1 MWFWLCLLKGRPEL
15 FDLFSSR
22 LILHGDLIML
32 FFQSLLSGI
41 LTGGVYALAG
51 IGMSLVF
58 GVMNISNFAHGD
70 LMMLGMYMA
79 YFAFTL
85 LHIDPYLSLLLIMPT
100 AFFFGFVMEKLFINR
115 VIHHPHQNQ
124 ILLTIGLGLIM
135 SNTALLAFTSDPKI
149 LTTTYSSSAFNI
161 PGGISLSLPLLFSFL
176 ITCVIIAV
184 LYLFLA
190 KTSTGMALRATSQN
204 RQAAQLMGINV
215 SKMSA
220 IAFGLGTALAAT
232 AGALIAPTYY
242 IHPLA
247 GHSFLLKSF
256 TICVLGG
263 LGSVVG
269 AGVGG
274 LLIGVIES
282 MSSTYISS
290 DWKDVVVFVLFLAVL
305 LFRPQGLFGKK
316 GGQ

>member
-1 MWFWLCLLKGRPEL
+1 M
-15 FDLFSSR
+15 
-22 LILHGDLIML
+22 
-32 FFQSLLSGI
+32 FFIQSLLSGI

-70 LMMLGMYMA
+70 LMMLGMYLA

-85 LHIDPYLSLLLIMPT
+85 LHIDPYLSLLLIIPT
-100 AFFFGFVMEKLFINR
+100 AFLFGFIIEKVFIHR
-115 VIHHPHQNQ
+115 IIHHPHQNQ

-149 LTTTYSSSAFNI
+149 LTTSYSSSAVNI
-161 PGGISLSLPLLFSFL
+161 GGISLSVPLLLSFA
-176 ITCVIIAV
+176 ITAGITGI
-184 LYLFLA
+184 LFLFLS
-190 KTSTGMALRATSQN
+190 KTTTGLALWATSQN
-204 RQAAQLMGINV
+204 REAAQLMGINV
-215 SKMSA
+215 AKMSA

-232 AGALIAPTYY
+232 AGALIAPVYY

-247 GHSFLLKSF
+247 GHTFLLKAF

-274 LLIGVIES
+274 IIIGIVES
-282 MSSTYISS
+282 MSSTYLSS
-290 DWKDVVVFVLFLAVL
+290 DWKDVVVFIIFLMVL
-305 LFRPQGLFGKK
+305 LLRPQGLLGKK
-316 GGQ
+316 GEQ

>member
-1 MWFWLCLLKGRPEL
+1 
-15 FDLFSSR
+15 
-22 LILHGDLIML
+22 ML
-32 FFQSLLSGI
+32 FLQPLLSGI

-70 LMMLGMYMA
+70 LMMLGMYLA

-85 LHIDPYLSLLLIMPT
+85 LHIDPYLSLVLILPT
-100 AFFFGFVMEKLFINR
+100 AFLFGYLLEKLFINR
-115 VIHHPHQNQ
+115 VINHPHQNQ

-149 LTTTYSSSAFNI
+149 LTTSYSSSAFNL
-161 PGGISLSLPLLFSFL
+161 PGGISISVPLLLSFL
-176 ITCVIIAV
+176 ITCIIIAI
-184 LYLFLA
+184 LYIFLS
-190 KTSTGMALRATSQN
+190 KSSTGMALRATSQN
-204 RQAAQLMGINV
+204 REAAQLMGINV
-215 SKMSA
+215 AKMSA
-220 IAFGLGTALAAT
+220 IAFGIGTALAAT
-232 AGALIAPTYY
+232 AGALIAPIYY

-247 GHSFLLKSF
+247 GHSFLLKAF

-274 LLIGVIES
+274 IVIGVVEA
-282 MSSTYISS
+282 MSSTYLST

-305 LFRPQGLFGKK
+305 LMRPQGLFGKK

>member
-1 MWFWLCLLKGRPEL
+1 MSFLQP
-15 FDLFSSR
+15 
-22 LILHGDLIML
+22 
-32 FFQSLLSGI
+32 LLSGI

-51 IGMSLVF
+51 MGMSLVF

-85 LHIDPYLSLLLIMPT
+85 LHIDPYVSLVLIIPT
-100 AFFFGFVMEKLFINR
+100 AFLFGFMLEKLFINR

-149 LTTTYSSSAFNI
+149 LTTTYSSSAFNL
-161 PGGISLSLPLLFSFL
+161 PGGISLSVPLLISFL
-176 ITCVIIAV
+176 ITGVTIAI

-190 KTSTGMALRATSQN
+190 KSRTGMALRATSQN
-204 RQAAQLMGINV
+204 REAAQLMGINV
-215 SKMSA
+215 AKMSA
-220 IAFGLGTALAAT
+220 IAFGIGTALAAT

-247 GHSFLLKSF
+247 GHSFLLKAF

-274 LLIGVIES
+274 IIIGVVEA
-282 MSSTYISS
+282 MSSTYWST
-290 DWKDVVVFVLFLAVL
+290 DWKDVIVFVLFLAVL

>member
-1 MWFWLCLLKGRPEL
+1 MSFLQP
-15 FDLFSSR
+15 
-22 LILHGDLIML
+22 
-32 FFQSLLSGI
+32 LLSGI

-51 IGMSLVF
+51 MGMSLVF

-85 LHIDPYLSLLLIMPT
+85 LHIDPYVSLVLIIPT
-100 AFFFGFVMEKLFINR
+100 AFLFGFMLEKLFINR

-149 LTTTYSSSAFNI
+149 LTTTYSSSAFNL
-161 PGGISLSLPLLFSFL
+161 PGGISLSVPLLISFL
-176 ITCVIIAV
+176 ITGVTIAI

-190 KTSTGMALRATSQN
+190 KSRTGMALRATSQN
-204 RQAAQLMGINV
+204 REAAQLMGINV
-215 SKMSA
+215 AKMSA
-220 IAFGLGTALAAT
+220 IAFGIGTALAAT

-242 IHPLA
+242 IHPMA
-247 GHSFLLKSF
+247 GHSFLLKAF

-274 LLIGVIES
+274 IIIGVVEA
-282 MSSTYISS
+282 MSSTYWST
-290 DWKDVVVFVLFLAVL
+290 DWKDVIVFVLFLAVL

-316 GGQ
+316 GGE

>member
-1 MWFWLCLLKGRPEL
+1 MSFLQP
-15 FDLFSSR
+15 
-22 LILHGDLIML
+22 LI
-32 FFQSLLSGI
+32 SGI

-70 LMMLGMYMA
+70 LMMLGMYLA
-79 YFAFTL
+79 FFAFTL
-85 LHIDPYLSLLLIMPT
+85 LHIDPYISLVLIIPI
-100 AFFFGFVMEKLFINR
+100 AFLFGYMMEKVFINR

-124 ILLTIGLGLIM
+124 ILLTVGLGLIM

-149 LTTTYSSSAFNI
+149 LTTTYSSSAFNLL
-161 PGGISLSLPLLFSFL
+161 GDVSVSVPLLLSFL
-176 ITCVIIAV
+176 ITCLITVI
-184 LYLFLA
+184 LYLFLS
-190 KTSTGMALRATSQN
+190 KTSTGMALRATRQN
-204 RQAAQLMGINV
+204 REAAQLMGINV
-215 SKMSA
+215 AKMSA
-220 IAFGLGTALAAT
+220 IAFGIGTALAAT

-247 GHSFLLKSF
+247 GHSFLLKAF

-274 LLIGVIES
+274 IIIGVVEA
-282 MSSTYISS
+282 MSSTYLSS
-290 DWKDVVVFVLFLAVL
+290 DWKDVIVFVIFLAVL

>member
-1 MWFWLCLLKGRPEL
+1 MSFLQP
-15 FDLFSSR
+15 
-22 LILHGDLIML
+22 LI
-32 FFQSLLSGI
+32 SGI

-70 LMMLGMYMA
+70 LMMLGMYLA
-79 YFAFTL
+79 FFAFTL
-85 LHIDPYLSLLLIMPT
+85 LHIDPYISLVLIIPI
-100 AFFFGFVMEKLFINR
+100 AFLFGYMMERVFINR

-124 ILLTIGLGLIM
+124 ILLTVGLGLIM

-149 LTTTYSSSAFNI
+149 LTTTYSSSAFNLF
-161 PGGISLSLPLLFSFL
+161 GDISVSVPLLLSFL
-176 ITCVIIAV
+176 ITCLITVI
-184 LYLFLA
+184 LYLFLS

-204 RQAAQLMGINV
+204 REAAQLMGINV
-215 SKMSA
+215 AKMSA
-220 IAFGLGTALAAT
+220 IAFGIGTALAAT

-247 GHSFLLKSF
+247 GHSFLLKAF

-274 LLIGVIES
+274 IIIGVVEA
-282 MSSTYISS
+282 MSSTYLSS
-290 DWKDVVVFVLFLAVL
+290 DWKDVIVFLIFLAVL

>member
-1 MWFWLCLLKGRPEL
+1 M
-15 FDLFSSR
+15 
-22 LILHGDLIML
+22 
-32 FFQSLLSGI
+32 FFLQSLLSGI

-70 LMMLGMYMA
+70 LMMLGMYLA

-85 LHIDPYLSLLLIMPT
+85 LHIDPYLSLLLIIPT
-100 AFFFGFVMEKLFINR
+100 AFLFGFLIEKVFIHR
-115 VIHHPHQNQ
+115 IIHHPHQNQ
-124 ILLTIGLGLIM
+124 ILMTIGLGLIM

-149 LTTTYSSSAFNI
+149 LTTSYSSSAVNI
-161 PGGISLSLPLLFSFL
+161 GGISLSVPLLLSFA
-176 ITCVIIAV
+176 ITTVIIGI
-184 LYLFLA
+184 LFVFLSKTTTGLA
-190 KTSTGMALRATSQN
+190 LWATSQN
-204 RQAAQLMGINV
+204 RDAAQLMGINV
-215 SKMSA
+215 AKMSA

-247 GHSFLLKSF
+247 GHTFLLKAF

-274 LLIGVIES
+274 IIIGIVES
-282 MSSTYISS
+282 MSSTYLSS
-290 DWKDVVVFVLFLAVL
+290 DWKDVVVFIIFLAVL
-305 LFRPQGLFGKK
+305 LFRPQGLLGKK
-316 GGQ
+316 GEQ

>member
-1 MWFWLCLLKGRPEL
+1 
-15 FDLFSSR
+15 
-22 LILHGDLIML
+22 ML
-32 FFQSLLSGI
+32 FIQSLISGI

-70 LMMLGMYMA
+70 LMMLGMYLA
-79 YFAFTL
+79 YYAFTL
-85 LHIDPYLSLLLIMPT
+85 LHIDPYLSLVMIIPVSFL
-100 AFFFGFVMEKLFINR
+100 FGFLLEKVFISR
-115 VIHHPHQNQ
+115 VIDHPHQNQ

-149 LTTTYSSSAFNI
+149 LTTSYSSSAINTA
-161 PGGISLSLPLLFSFL
+161 GGLSISIPLLLSFL
-176 ITCVIIAV
+176 ITILITTI
-184 LYLFLA
+184 LYLFLL
-190 KTSTGMALRATSQN
+190 KSSTGMALRATSQN
-204 RQAAQLMGINV
+204 REAAQLMGINV
-215 SKMSA
+215 AKMSA
-220 IAFGLGTALAAT
+220 IAFGIGTALAAT

-274 LLIGVIES
+274 LIIGVVES
-282 MSSTYISS
+282 MASTYIST
-290 DWKDVVVFVLFLAVL
+290 DWKDVIVFVLFLAVL
-305 LFRPQGLFGKK
+305 LLRPQGLFGKN

>member
-1 MWFWLCLLKGRPEL
+1 MSFLQP
-15 FDLFSSR
+15 
-22 LILHGDLIML
+22 LI
-32 FFQSLLSGI
+32 SGI

-70 LMMLGMYMA
+70 LMMLGMYLA
-79 YFAFTL
+79 FFAFTL
-85 LHIDPYLSLLLIMPT
+85 LHIDPYISLVLIIPI
-100 AFFFGFVMEKLFINR
+100 AFLFGYMMEKVFINR

-124 ILLTIGLGLIM
+124 ILLTVGLGLIM

-149 LTTTYSSSAFNI
+149 LTTTYSSSAFNLL
-161 PGGISLSLPLLFSFL
+161 GDVSVSVPLLLSFL
-176 ITCVIIAV
+176 ITCLITVI
-184 LYLFLA
+184 LYLFLS

-204 RQAAQLMGINV
+204 REAAQLMGINV
-215 SKMSA
+215 AKMSA
-220 IAFGLGTALAAT
+220 IAFGIGTALAAT

-247 GHSFLLKSF
+247 GHSFLLKAF

-274 LLIGVIES
+274 IIIGVVEA
-282 MSSTYISS
+282 MSSTYLSS
-290 DWKDVVVFVLFLAVL
+290 DWKDVIVFVIFLAVL

>member
-1 MWFWLCLLKGRPEL
+1 MMSFLQP
-15 FDLFSSR
+15 
-22 LILHGDLIML
+22 
-32 FFQSLLSGI
+32 LLSGT

-70 LMMLGMYMA
+70 LMMLGMYLA

-85 LHIDPYLSLLLIMPT
+85 LHIDPYLSLVLLIPT
-100 AFFFGFVMEKLFINR
+100 AFMFGFLLEKLFINK
-115 VIHHPHQNQ
+115 VINHPHQNQ

-149 LTTTYSSSAFNI
+149 LTTSYSSSAFNL
-161 PGGISLSLPLLFSFL
+161 PGGISISVPLLLSFL
-176 ITCVIIAV
+176 ITCVIIAM
-184 LYLFLA
+184 LYLFLS
-190 KTSTGMALRATSQN
+190 KTTTGMALRATSQN
-204 RQAAQLMGINV
+204 REAAQLMGINV
-215 SKMSA
+215 AKMSA

-242 IHPLA
+242 IHPLV
-247 GHSFLLKSF
+247 GHSFLLKAF

-274 LLIGVIES
+274 IIIGVVEA
-282 MSSTYISS
+282 MSSTYLSS

-305 LFRPQGLFGKK
+305 LLRPQGLFGKK
-316 GGQ
+316 GGQS

>member
-1 MWFWLCLLKGRPEL
+1 
-15 FDLFSSR
+15 
-22 LILHGDLIML
+22 ML
-32 FFQSLLSGI
+32 FLQSLLSGI

-70 LMMLGMYMA
+70 LMMLGMYLA

-85 LHIDPYLSLLLIMPT
+85 LKIDPYLALLLIMPIT
-100 AFFFGFVMEKLFINR
+100 FLFGFMLEKVFINR
-115 VIHHPHQNQ
+115 VINHPHQNQ

-149 LTTTYSSSAFNI
+149 LTTTYSSSAFNSAS
-161 PGGISLSLPLLFSFL
+161 GISVSVPLLLSFL
-176 ITCVIIAV
+176 ITCAITAI
-184 LYLFLA
+184 LYLFLSR
-190 KTSTGMALRATSQN
+190 TRTGMALRATSQN
-204 RQAAQLMGINV
+204 REAAQLMGINV
-215 SKMSA
+215 AKMSA
-220 IAFGLGTALAAT
+220 IAFGIGTALAAT

-247 GHSFLLKSF
+247 GHSFLLKAF

-274 LLIGVIES
+274 VIIGVVES
-282 MSSTYISS
+282 MASTYISS
-290 DWKDVVVFVLFLAVL
+290 DWKDVVVFMLFLAVL

>member
-1 MWFWLCLLKGRPEL
+1 MSFLQP
-15 FDLFSSR
+15 
-22 LILHGDLIML
+22 LI
-32 FFQSLLSGI
+32 SGI

-70 LMMLGMYMA
+70 LMMLGMYLA
-79 YFAFTL
+79 FFAFTL
-85 LHIDPYLSLLLIMPT
+85 LHIDPYISLVLIIPI
-100 AFFFGFVMEKLFINR
+100 AFLFGYMMERVFINR

-124 ILLTIGLGLIM
+124 ILLTVGLGLIM

-149 LTTTYSSSAFNI
+149 LTTTYSSSSFNLF
-161 PGGISLSLPLLFSFL
+161 GDVSVSVPLLLSFL
-176 ITCVIIAV
+176 ITCLITLI
-184 LYLFLA
+184 LYIFLS

-204 RQAAQLMGINV
+204 REAAQLMGINV
-215 SKMSA
+215 AKMSA
-220 IAFGLGTALAAT
+220 IAFGIGTALAAT

-247 GHSFLLKSF
+247 GHSFLLKAF

-274 LLIGVIES
+274 IIIGVVEA
-282 MSSTYISS
+282 MSSTYLSS
-290 DWKDVVVFVLFLAVL
+290 DWKDVIVFVIFLAVL

>member
-1 MWFWLCLLKGRPEL
+1 
-15 FDLFSSR
+15 
-22 LILHGDLIML
+22 ML
-32 FFQSLLSGI
+32 FLQALLSGI

-70 LMMLGMYMA
+70 LMMLGMYLA

-85 LHIDPYLSLLLIMPT
+85 LHIDPYLSLILIMPI
-100 AFFFGFVMEKLFINR
+100 AFLFGFMMEKVFINR
-115 VIHHPHQNQ
+115 VIYHPHQNQ
-124 ILLTIGLGLIM
+124 ILLTVGLGLIM

-149 LTTTYSSSAFNI
+149 LTTSYSSSAFTI
-161 PGGISLSLPLLFSFL
+161 PGGIYLSVPLLISFL
-176 ITCVIIAV
+176 ITCCITAM
-184 LYLFLA
+184 LSLFLL

-204 RQAAQLMGINV
+204 REAAQLMGINV
-215 SKMSA
+215 AKMSA
-220 IAFGLGTALAAT
+220 IAFGIGTALAAT

-247 GHSFLLKSF
+247 GHSFLLKAF

-263 LGSVVG
+263 LGSVAG

-274 LLIGVIES
+274 LIIGVVES

-305 LFRPQGLFGKK
+305 LLRPQGLFGKK
-316 GGQ
+316 GGQS

>member
-1 MWFWLCLLKGRPEL
+1 M
-15 FDLFSSR
+15 
-22 LILHGDLIML
+22 
-32 FFQSLLSGI
+32 FFLQSLLSGI

-70 LMMLGMYMA
+70 LMMLGMYLA

-85 LHIDPYLSLLLIMPT
+85 LHIDPYLSLLLIIPT
-100 AFFFGFVMEKLFINR
+100 AFLFGFIIEKVFIHR
-115 VIHHPHQNQ
+115 IIHHPHQNQ

-149 LTTTYSSSAFNI
+149 LTTSYSSSAVNI
-161 PGGISLSLPLLFSFL
+161 GGISLSVPLLLSFA
-176 ITCVIIAV
+176 ITTVIIGI
-184 LYLFLA
+184 LFVFLSKTTTGLA
-190 KTSTGMALRATSQN
+190 LWATSQN
-204 RQAAQLMGINV
+204 RDAAQLMGINV
-215 SKMSA
+215 AKMSA

-247 GHSFLLKSF
+247 GHTFLLKAF

-274 LLIGVIES
+274 IIIGIVES
-282 MSSTYISS
+282 MSSTYLSS
-290 DWKDVVVFVLFLAVL
+290 DWKDVVVFIIFLAVL
-305 LFRPQGLFGKK
+305 LFRPQGLLGKK
-316 GGQ
+316 GEQ

>member
-1 MWFWLCLLKGRPEL
+1 MSFLQP
-15 FDLFSSR
+15 
-22 LILHGDLIML
+22 
-32 FFQSLLSGI
+32 LLSGI

-85 LHIDPYLSLLLIMPT
+85 LHIDPYLSLVLIIPT
-100 AFFFGFVMEKLFINR
+100 AFFFGFMLEKLFINR

-149 LTTTYSSSAFNI
+149 LTTTYSSSAFNL
-161 PGGISLSLPLLFSFL
+161 PGDISISLPLLFSFL
-176 ITCVIIAV
+176 ITCVIISI

-204 RQAAQLMGINV
+204 REAAQLMGINV
-215 SKMSA
+215 AKMSA
-220 IAFGLGTALAAT
+220 IAFGIGTALAAT

-247 GHSFLLKSF
+247 GHSFLLKAF

-274 LLIGVIES
+274 IIIGVVEA
-282 MSSTYISS
+282 MSSTYLST
-290 DWKDVVVFVLFLAVL
+290 DWKDVIVFVLFLAVL
-305 LFRPQGLFGKK
+305 LLRPEGLFGKK
-316 GGQ
+316 GGRS

>member
-1 MWFWLCLLKGRPEL
+1 
-15 FDLFSSR
+15 
-22 LILHGDLIML
+22 ML
-32 FFQSLLSGI
+32 FLQPLLSGI

-70 LMMLGMYMA
+70 LMMLGMYLA

-85 LHIDPYLSLLLIMPT
+85 LHIDPYLSLVLILPT
-100 AFFFGFVMEKLFINR
+100 AFLFGYLLEKLFINR
-115 VIHHPHQNQ
+115 VINHPHQNQ

-149 LTTTYSSSAFNI
+149 LTTSYSSSAFNL
-161 PGGISLSLPLLFSFL
+161 PGGISISVPLLLSFL
-176 ITCVIIAV
+176 ITCIIIAI
-184 LYLFLA
+184 LYIFLS
-190 KTSTGMALRATSQN
+190 KSSTGMALRATSQN
-204 RQAAQLMGINV
+204 REAAQLMGINV
-215 SKMSA
+215 AKMSA
-220 IAFGLGTALAAT
+220 IAFGIGTALAAT
-232 AGALIAPTYY
+232 AGALIAPIYY

-247 GHSFLLKSF
+247 GHSFLLKAF

-274 LLIGVIES
+274 IVIGVVEA
-282 MSSTYISS
+282 MSSTYLST
-290 DWKDVVVFVLFLAVL
+290 DWKDVVVFVLFLVVL
-305 LFRPQGLFGKK
+305 LMRPQGLFGKK

>member
-1 MWFWLCLLKGRPEL
+1 MSFLQP
-15 FDLFSSR
+15 
-22 LILHGDLIML
+22 LI
-32 FFQSLLSGI
+32 SGI

-70 LMMLGMYMA
+70 LMMLGMYLA
-79 YFAFTL
+79 FFAFTL
-85 LHIDPYLSLLLIMPT
+85 LHIDPYISLVLIIPIS
-100 AFFFGFVMEKLFINR
+100 FFFGYMMERIFINK

-149 LTTTYSSSAFNI
+149 LTTTYSSSAFN
-161 PGGISLSLPLLFSFL
+161 PFGDVSVSVPLLLSFL
-176 ITCVIIAV
+176 ITCAITII
-184 LYLFLA
+184 LYFFLS

-204 RQAAQLMGINV
+204 REAAQLMGINV
-215 SKMSA
+215 AKMSA
-220 IAFGLGTALAAT
+220 IAFGIGTALAAT

-247 GHSFLLKSF
+247 GHTFLLKAF

-274 LLIGVIES
+274 IIIGVVEA
-282 MSSTYISS
+282 MSSTYLSS
-290 DWKDVVVFVLFLAVL
+290 DWKDVIVFVIFLAVL
-305 LFRPQGLFGKK
+305 LLRPQGLFGKK

>member
-1 MWFWLCLLKGRPEL
+1 
-15 FDLFSSR
+15 
-22 LILHGDLIML
+22 ML
-32 FFQSLLSGI
+32 FLQPLLSGI

-51 IGMSLVF
+51 IGMSLVI

-70 LMMLGMYMA
+70 LMMLGMYLA

-85 LHIDPYLSLLLIMPT
+85 LHIDPYLSLVLILPT
-100 AFFFGFVMEKLFINR
+100 AFLFGYLLEKLFINR
-115 VIHHPHQNQ
+115 VINHPHQNQ

-149 LTTTYSSSAFNI
+149 LTTSYSSSAFNL
-161 PGGISLSLPLLFSFL
+161 PGGISISVPLLLSFL
-176 ITCVIIAV
+176 ITCIIIAI
-184 LYLFLA
+184 LYIFLS
-190 KTSTGMALRATSQN
+190 KSSTGMALRATSQN
-204 RQAAQLMGINV
+204 REAAQLMGINV
-215 SKMSA
+215 AKMSA
-220 IAFGLGTALAAT
+220 IAFGIGTALAAT
-232 AGALIAPTYY
+232 AGALIAPIYY

-247 GHSFLLKSF
+247 GHSFLLKAF

-274 LLIGVIES
+274 IVIGVVEA
-282 MSSTYISS
+282 MSSTYLST
-290 DWKDVVVFVLFLAVL
+290 DWKDVVVFVLFLVVL
-305 LFRPQGLFGKK
+305 LMRPQGLFGKK

>member
-1 MWFWLCLLKGRPEL
+1 M
-15 FDLFSSR
+15 
-22 LILHGDLIML
+22 
-32 FFQSLLSGI
+32 FFIQSLLSGI

-70 LMMLGMYMA
+70 LMMLGMYLA

-85 LHIDPYLSLLLIMPT
+85 LHIVPYLSLLLIIPT
-100 AFFFGFVMEKLFINR
+100 AFLFGFIIEKVFIHR
-115 VIHHPHQNQ
+115 IIHHPHQNQ

-149 LTTTYSSSAFNI
+149 LTTSYSSSAVNI
-161 PGGISLSLPLLFSFL
+161 GGISLSVPLLLSFA
-176 ITCVIIAV
+176 ITAGITGI
-184 LYLFLA
+184 LFLFLS
-190 KTSTGMALRATSQN
+190 KTTTGLALWATSQN
-204 RQAAQLMGINV
+204 REAAQLMGINV
-215 SKMSA
+215 AKMSA

-232 AGALIAPTYY
+232 AGALIAPVYY

-247 GHSFLLKSF
+247 GHTFLLKAF

-274 LLIGVIES
+274 IIIGIVES
-282 MSSTYISS
+282 MSSTYLSS
-290 DWKDVVVFVLFLAVL
+290 DWKDVVVFIIFLMVL
-305 LFRPQGLFGKK
+305 LLRPQGLLGKK
-316 GGQ
+316 GEQ

>member
-1 MWFWLCLLKGRPEL
+1 MSFLQP
-15 FDLFSSR
+15 
-22 LILHGDLIML
+22 
-32 FFQSLLSGI
+32 LLSGI

-70 LMMLGMYMA
+70 LMMLGMYLA
-79 YFAFTL
+79 YFTFTL
-85 LHIDPYLSLLLIMPT
+85 LHIDPYLSLVLIIPT
-100 AFFFGFVMEKLFINR
+100 AFLFGYVLEKLLINR
-115 VIHHPHQNQ
+115 VINHPHQNQ

-149 LTTTYSSSAFNI
+149 LTTSYSSSAFNLA
-161 PGGISLSLPLLFSFL
+161 GGISISVPLLLSFL
-176 ITCVIIAV
+176 ITCVIIAI
-184 LYLFLA
+184 LYVFLS
-190 KTSTGMALRATSQN
+190 KSTTGMALRATSQN
-204 RQAAQLMGINV
+204 REAAQLMGINV
-215 SKMSA
+215 AKMSA
-220 IAFGLGTALAAT
+220 IAFGIGTALAAT

-247 GHSFLLKSF
+247 GHSFLLKAF

-274 LLIGVIES
+274 VIIGVVES
-282 MSSTYISS
+282 MSSTYLSS
-290 DWKDVVVFVLFLAVL
+290 DWKDVVVFMIFLAVL
-305 LFRPQGLFGKK
+305 LLRPQGLFGKK
-316 GGQ
+316 GGQS

>member
-1 MWFWLCLLKGRPEL
+1 
-15 FDLFSSR
+15 
-22 LILHGDLIML
+22 ML
-32 FFQSLLSGI
+32 FLQALVSGI
-41 LTGGVYALAG
+41 LSGGVYALAG

-70 LMMLGMYMA
+70 LMMLGMYLA

-85 LHIDPYLSLLLIMPT
+85 LHIDPYLALLLIIPVS
-100 AFFFGFVMEKLFINR
+100 FLFGFILEKVFIHR
-115 VIHHPHQNQ
+115 VIDHPHQNQ

-149 LTTTYSSSAFNI
+149 LTTTYSSSAINTAS
-161 PGGISLSLPLLFSFL
+161 GLSISVPLLLSFV
-176 ITCVIIAV
+176 ITSVITAV

-190 KTSTGMALRATSQN
+190 KSSTGMALRATSQN
-204 RQAAQLMGINV
+204 REAAQLMGINV
-215 SKMSA
+215 AKMSA
-220 IAFGLGTALAAT
+220 IAFGIGTALAAT

-274 LLIGVIES
+274 IIIGVVES
-282 MSSTYISS
+282 MAATYIST
-290 DWKDVVVFVLFLAVL
+290 DWKDVVVFVLFLTVL

>member
-1 MWFWLCLLKGRPEL
+1 M
-15 FDLFSSR
+15 
-22 LILHGDLIML
+22 
-32 FFQSLLSGI
+32 FFLQSLLSGI

-70 LMMLGMYMA
+70 LMMLGMYLA

-85 LHIDPYLSLLLIMPT
+85 LHIDPYLSLLLIIPT
-100 AFFFGFVMEKLFINR
+100 AFLFGFIIEKVFIHR
-115 VIHHPHQNQ
+115 IISHPHQNQ

-149 LTTTYSSSAFNI
+149 LTTSYSSSAVHI
-161 PGGISLSLPLLFSFL
+161 LGGISLSVPLLLSFA
-176 ITCVIIAV
+176 ITTVITGI
-184 LYLFLA
+184 LFLFLS
-190 KTSTGMALRATSQN
+190 KTTTGLALWATSQN
-204 RQAAQLMGINV
+204 REAAQLMGINV
-215 SKMSA
+215 AKMSA

-247 GHSFLLKSF
+247 GHTFLLKAF

-263 LGSVVG
+263 LGSVIG
-269 AGVGG
+269 AGFGG
-274 LLIGVIES
+274 IIIGVVES
-282 MSSTYISS
+282 MSSTYLSS
-290 DWKDVVVFVLFLAVL
+290 DWKDVVVFIIFLAVL

-316 GGQ
+316 GEQ

>member
-1 MWFWLCLLKGRPEL
+1 M
-15 FDLFSSR
+15 
-22 LILHGDLIML
+22 
-32 FFQSLLSGI
+32 FFLQSLLSGM

-70 LMMLGMYMA
+70 LMMLGMYLA

-85 LHIDPYLSLLLIMPT
+85 LHIDPYLSLLLIIPT
-100 AFFFGFVMEKLFINR
+100 AFLFGFLIEKVFIHR
-115 VIHHPHQNQ
+115 IIHHPHQNQ

-149 LTTTYSSSAFNI
+149 LTTSYSSSAVNI
-161 PGGISLSLPLLFSFL
+161 GGISLSVPLLLSFA
-176 ITCVIIAV
+176 ITTVIIGI
-184 LYLFLA
+184 LFVFLSKTTTGLA
-190 KTSTGMALRATSQN
+190 LWATSQN
-204 RQAAQLMGINV
+204 RDAAQLMGINV
-215 SKMSA
+215 AKMSA

-247 GHSFLLKSF
+247 GHTFLLKAF

-274 LLIGVIES
+274 IIIGIVES
-282 MSSTYISS
+282 MSSTYLSS
-290 DWKDVVVFVLFLAVL
+290 DWKDVVVFIIFLAVL
-305 LFRPQGLFGKK
+305 LFRPQGLLGKK
-316 GGQ
+316 GEQ

>member
-1 MWFWLCLLKGRPEL
+1 MSFLQP
-15 FDLFSSR
+15 
-22 LILHGDLIML
+22 LI
-32 FFQSLLSGI
+32 SGI

-70 LMMLGMYMA
+70 LMMLGMYLA
-79 YFAFTL
+79 FFAFTL
-85 LHIDPYLSLLLIMPT
+85 LHIDPYISLVLIIPI
-100 AFFFGFVMEKLFINR
+100 AFVFGYMMEKVFINR

-124 ILLTIGLGLIM
+124 ILLTVGLGLIM

-149 LTTTYSSSAFNI
+149 LTTTYSSSAFNLL
-161 PGGISLSLPLLFSFL
+161 GDVSVSVPLLLSFL
-176 ITCVIIAV
+176 ITCLIILI
-184 LYLFLA
+184 LYLFLS

-204 RQAAQLMGINV
+204 REAAQLMGINV
-215 SKMSA
+215 AKMSA
-220 IAFGLGTALAAT
+220 IAFGIGTALAAT

-247 GHSFLLKSF
+247 GHSFLLKAF

-274 LLIGVIES
+274 IIIGVVEA
-282 MSSTYISS
+282 MSSTYLSS
-290 DWKDVVVFVLFLAVL
+290 DWKDVIVFVIFLAVL
-305 LFRPQGLFGKK
+305 LLRPQGLFGKK

>member
-1 MWFWLCLLKGRPEL
+1 MSFLQP
-15 FDLFSSR
+15 
-22 LILHGDLIML
+22 LI
-32 FFQSLLSGI
+32 SGT

-70 LMMLGMYMA
+70 LMMLGMYLA
-79 YFAFTL
+79 FFAFTL
-85 LHIDPYLSLLLIMPT
+85 LHIDPYISLVLIIPIS
-100 AFFFGFVMEKLFINR
+100 FLFGYMMERIFINK

-149 LTTTYSSSAFNI
+149 LTTTYSSSAFTLL
-161 PGGISLSLPLLFSFL
+161 GDVSVSVPLLLSFL
-176 ITCVIIAV
+176 ITCAITAI
-184 LYLFLA
+184 LYLFLS

-204 RQAAQLMGINV
+204 REAAQLMGINV
-215 SKMSA
+215 AKMSA
-220 IAFGLGTALAAT
+220 IAFGIGTALAAT

-247 GHSFLLKSF
+247 GHSFLLKAF

-274 LLIGVIES
+274 IIIGVVEA
-282 MSSTYISS
+282 MSSTYLSS
-290 DWKDVVVFVLFLAVL
+290 DWKDVIVFVIFLAVL
-305 LFRPQGLFGKK
+305 LLRPQGLFGKK